1 MEKLALALKKRAN
14 SRSIR
19 AREKKF
25 FPSHSG
31 ILKAMHSIVVGC
43 RDEMT
48 RRFFMGKVIIG
59 ATMSLDGFM
68 NDRHGDVSR
77 LYPDLEALRRTEML
91 QEEIRMTG
99 AVVMGRRAYDMA
111 EGDLTDYEYQVPI
124 FVLTHHLPE
133 TVVKGENDQ
142 LTVTFVTDGVQS
154 ALEKAQAAAEDKH
167 VMVVGGAKTA
177 QQCLRAGLVDEIHMG
192 IVPILL
198 GEGLRFFEPLVNEQ
212 MELER
217 TRVFESP
224 TRTDLWF
231 RVVK

>member
-1 MEKLALALKKRAN
+1 MAN
-14 SRSIR
+14 
-19 AREKKF
+19 
-25 FPSHSG
+25 
-31 ILKAMHSIVVGC
+31 
-43 RDEMT
+43 
-48 RRFFMGKVIIG
+48 VIIG

-77 LYPDLEALRRTEML
+77 LYPDLEALRRIEML

-99 AVVMGRRAYDMA
+99 AVLMGRRAYDMA

-124 FVLTHHLPE
+124 FVLTHHIPE
-133 TVVKGENDQ
+133 QVVRGQNDK
-142 LTVTFVTDGVQS
+142 LTVTFVTNGIES
-154 ALEKAQAAAEDKH
+154 AIEQAKAAAGDKH
-167 VMVVGGAKTA
+167 VMVVGGANTA
-177 QQCLRAGLVDEIHMG
+177 QQCLRAGLVDEIHIG

-198 GEGLRFFEPLVNEQ
+198 GEGLRFFEPLANEQ
-212 MELER
+212 LELEK

>member
-1 MEKLALALKKRAN
+1 MGN
-14 SRSIR
+14 V
-19 AREKKF
+19 
-25 FPSHSG
+25 
-31 ILKAMHSIVVGC
+31 IV
-43 RDEMT
+43 
-48 RRFFMGKVIIG
+48 G

-91 QEEIRMTG
+91 QEEIRTTG

-124 FVLTHHLPE
+124 FVLTHHVPE
-133 TVVKGENDQ
+133 KMAKGQNDR
-142 LTVTFVTDGVQS
+142 LTVTFVIEGIES
-154 ALEKAQAAAEDKH
+154 AIEKAKAAAGDKH

-192 IVPILL
+192 IVPVLF
-198 GEGLRFFEPLVNEQ
+198 GEGLRFFEPLINEQ

-217 TRVFESP
+217 TTVFQSP